1 MKRGSDGNWTTLSK
15 EDLRQARIGLAQ
27 RRSGL
32 EARHAEIIKTI
43 QDEHARARAELETKL
58 AEIDEFERMRDAFA
72 AEFLA
77 QDQRAQ
83 TAIASGCLFSDGT
96 EPWQGDEKHHPGP
109 TIH

>member
-1 MKRGSDGNWTTLSK
+1 MR
-15 EDLRQARIGLAQ
+15 LAQ

-32 EARHAEIIKTI
+32 EARHAEIIKAI

-58 AEIDEFERMRDAFA
+58 AEIDEFERMLDAFA

-77 QDQRAQ
+77 QDQPSAHGNC
-83 TAIASGCLFSDGT
+83 GCLFSDGK
-96 EPWQGDEKHHPGP
+96 EAWHDHAKHHPRP